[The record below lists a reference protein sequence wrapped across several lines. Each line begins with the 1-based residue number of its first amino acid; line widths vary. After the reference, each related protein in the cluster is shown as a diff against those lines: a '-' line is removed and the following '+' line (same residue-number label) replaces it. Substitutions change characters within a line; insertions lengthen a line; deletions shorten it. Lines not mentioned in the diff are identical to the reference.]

1 MRPRTLSVTDPF
13 APIQRVPLF
22 TPAGVQSSRYAIVL
36 DPHGAHEEAGIVSD
50 DYNLVENAR
59 VVETAE
65 RVLQEGALEATL
77 GKTLFDGRRF
87 RQRWILQQYTF
98 DAVPGDTVA
107 LTLDAYN
114 SYDGSAR
121 FGLAFN
127 LQRLICSN
135 GMTVDQLLGGF
146 RFKHNHSHGE
156 DFDQEVEQAVERLLQ
171 LSQHVNLLAP
181 KFQALTQQKF
191 NVAGIQR
198 VFSDL
203 DLPRPLIADAFMATE
218 GNRAWDVLNG
228 LTHVLT
234 RQESFGAENT
244 NRRVTQ
250 YFLDHAKGQG

>member
-13 APIQRVPLF
+13 VPIAKHPLL
-22 TPAGVQSSRYAIVL
+22 TPQGLQSSRYAIVL
-36 DPHGAHEEAGIVSD
+36 DPGGQSEEAGIVTE
-50 DYNLVENAR
+50 DYNLVANQE

-65 RVLQEGALEATL
+65 RVIQAGALEVTL
-77 GKTLFDGRRF
+77 GKVLFDGRRF
-87 RQRWILQQYTF
+87 RQRWVLQQHTF

-146 RFKHNHSHGE
+146 RFKHNHSHGD

-171 LSQHVNLLAP
+171 LSQHVNMLAP

-198 VFSDL
+198 VFCDL
-203 DLPRPLIADAFMATE
+203 DLPRPLIADAFMAIE
-218 GNRAWDVLNG
+218 GNRAWDVYNG

-250 YFLDHAKGQG
+250 YFLDHARG

>member
-1 MRPRTLSVTDPF
+1 MRPRTLTVKDPF
-13 APIQRVPLF
+13 VPIAKHPLL
-22 TPAGVQSSRYAIVL
+22 TPQGLQSSRYAIVL
-36 DPHGAHEEAGIVSD
+36 DPSGQAEEAGVVTQ
-50 DYNLVENAR
+50 DYNLVENWE

-65 RVLQEGALEATL
+65 RVLQAGALEATL
-77 GKTLFDGRRF
+77 GKVLFDGRRF
-87 RQRWILQQYTF
+87 RQRWVLQQYTF

-107 LTLDAYN
+107 LTLDANN

-146 RFKHNHSHGE
+146 RFKHNQSHGD

-234 RQESFGAENT
+234 RQETFGAENI
-244 NRRVTQ
+244 NRRVVQ
-250 YFLDHAKGQG
+250 YFIDHARG